1 MCSKQRDTVA
11 KRELMFSFKGESV
24 RRKVTVRVHRPVE
37 VQPGDVSFDFSA
49 GTACCRVEFEGLD
62 EPEYVAHGADTL
74 QALAL
79 AVDIDPILRGMS
91 KRYDFY
97 FDTGED
103 YFEE

>member
-1 MCSKQRDTVA
+1 MSSKLGETVA
-11 KRELMFSFKGESV
+11 KRQLIFSLKGDGV
-24 RRKVTVRVHRPVE
+24 RHKVTVRVHKPFE

-49 GTACCRVEFEGLD
+49 GTACCRVEFDGLD
-62 EPEYVAHGADTL
+62 EPDYLAHGADTL

-91 KRYDFY
+91 KKYDFY